1 MVIMVSTARTGELVR
16 RYFEDTNLVNMT
28 LTGTITG
35 DMILAQ
41 AMDPPDIMRWN
52 RIMWNFLEADLSEL
66 QLPDAQ
72 MIVAAVEKMPTLHQ
86 ARYRMAFVVEP
97 GPKRSLLRM
106 YDVLMA
112 DKNIEGRSFEIFDRE
127 DSAMDWLMDDAA
139 G

>member
-16 RYFEDTNLVNMT
+16 RYFEDINLVKMT

-66 QLPDAQ
+66 QLQDAKE
-72 MIVAAVEKMPTLHQ
+72 ISEAVQKMPTLHQ

-97 GPKRSLLRM
+97 GPKRPLLRM

-112 DKNIEGRSFEIFDRE
+112 DKNIEGRSFEIFDTE
-127 DSAMDWLMDDAA
+127 DAAMDWLMSDSD